1 MNLRGRVD
9 RIYEAVQMVNQ
20 VYEDW
25 SLRHGITLYEMQ
37 VYYIILGEKGASI
50 TQREL
55 CEKLDAPKTSI
66 NSIIKKQLSR
76 GYIQMT
82 PNPQDR
88 REKIISLTQ
97 SGEKFAKDLI
107 VPLFEYEEETVRQF
121 SEDEFESAVNLQV
134 KFAQDL
140 RKRTEK

>member
-1 MNLRGRVD
+1 
-9 RIYEAVQMVNQ
+9 
-20 VYEDW
+20 
-25 SLRHGITLYEMQ
+25 
-37 VYYIILGEKGASI
+37 
-50 TQREL
+50 
-55 CEKLDAPKTSI
+55 
-66 NSIIKKQLSR
+66 
-76 GYIQMT
+76 MT

-140 RKRTEK
+140 RKRMEK

>member
-1 MNLRGRVD
+1 MDMRGRVD

-25 SLRHGITLYEMQ
+25 SLKHGITLYEMQ
-37 VYYIILGEKGASI
+37 VYYIILGKKEASI

-66 NSIIKKQLSR
+66 NSIIKKQLNR

-82 PNPQDR
+82 PNPQDK
-88 REKIISLTQ
+88 REKIISLTKA
-97 SGEKFAKDLI
+97 GEKFAKDLI
-107 VPLFEYEEETVRQF
+107 IPLFEHEEETVRQF

>member
-1 MNLRGRVD
+1 MDMRGRVD

-25 SLRHGITLYEMQ
+25 SLKHGITLYEMQ
-37 VYYIILGEKGASI
+37 VYYIILGEKEASI

-66 NSIIKKQLSR
+66 NSIIKKQLNR

-82 PNPQDR
+82 PNPQDK
-88 REKIISLTQ
+88 REKIISLTKA
-97 SGEKFAKDLI
+97 GEKFAKDLI
-107 VPLFEYEEETVRQF
+107 VPLFGYEEETVRQF